1 MQFSLSSLLFPL
13 LKLTHISLW
22 FIGMIYLSIFV
33 LKVALIGLPPRPYR
47 SDMLMHFG
55 LMIFGRIPISF
66 LLAYVLIIKLYRQ
79 PLHWFTFWFLY
90 SELILMQKRKIENGL
105 SNVVALRF
113 IISFKYGIK
122 WEASTK
128 ENLWYDR
135 AQHYKSVVDASNQDA
150 ERTLEK
156 NSRGEAEKAE
166 RRRGT

>member
-1 MQFSLSSLLFPL
+1 
-13 LKLTHISLW
+13 
-22 FIGMIYLSIFV
+22 
-33 LKVALIGLPPRPYR
+33 
-47 SDMLMHFG
+47 
-55 LMIFGRIPISF
+55 
-66 LLAYVLIIKLYRQ
+66 
-79 PLHWFTFWFLY
+79 
-90 SELILMQKRKIENGL
+90 MQKRKIENGL

-150 ERTLEK
+150 ERALEK
-156 NSRGEAEKAE
+156 NSRVEAEKAE